1 MLDMQEWWW
10 LWLLTAWLWGVIVGF
25 LLYLGIERTPKKMVF
40 KWFND
45 DPEPAKPEPPK
56 PEPAPEPEPVA
67 QTDPP
72 VEPPK
77 PPERQPG
84 LRDIV
89 AETARWIQEIREPV
103 PPPKPEAPTPEP
115 APEPEPAPVIE
126 PRVVVEPEPE
136 PAPVEEPE
144 PVADEAPIRRMA
156 SGILS
161 WVEIGGD
168 RWLSGESIWKIAIV
182 RDGEWWRV
190 EFNHGEDKSAP
201 LQTLEQA
208 REFVRWVLGS

>member
-25 LLYLGIERTPKKMVF
+25 LLYLGIERTPKNMVF

-45 DPEPAKPEPPK
+45 DPEPAKPEAPK
-56 PEPAPEPEPVA
+56 PEPAPEPVA

-89 AETARWIQEIREPV
+89 AETAKWIQEIREPV
-103 PPPKPEAPTPEP
+103 KPPQPEPPAPIPEPEP
-115 APEPEPAPVIE
+115 APEPEPD
-126 PRVVVEPEPE
+126 
-136 PAPVEEPE
+136 
-144 PVADEAPIRRMA
+144 PVAEYENPTRRLA
-156 SGILS
+156 SGILA

-168 RWLSGESIWKIAIV
+168 RWISGESIWKIAIV

-190 EFNHGEDKSAP
+190 EFNHGEDKSAS

-208 REFVRWVLGS
+208 RQFVRWVLGS